1 MARSA
6 KASRGTRRANPP
18 ATAIRLPV
26 ELLNRIDVW
35 AGEHDSQTR
44 AEAIRKLLE
53 IGLTTGGSRSAAAG
67 QRGRAARLADQ
78 QIDLMGDASA
88 TMEERANRKRR
99 LTEGPSAFREVRR
112 DRRSKTTRE

>member
-6 KASRGTRRANPP
+6 KASGGTRNAKH
-18 ATAIRLPV
+18 TASTVRLPV
-26 ELLNRIDVW
+26 ELLNRVDVW

-53 IGLTTGGSRSAAAG
+53 IGLTTKASRSVAAG
-67 QRGRAARLADQ
+67 QRGRAATLADQ
-78 QIDLMGDASA
+78 QIDLMGDTSA
-88 TMEERANRKRR
+88 TVEERANRKRR

-112 DRRSKTTRE
+112 DRQKKTARE